1 MGKKAYFINGHAY
14 SASIIEPALYLVA
27 TPIGNLA
34 DITLRALQV
43 LAGVDI
49 LACEDTRVTRV
60 LLERYGIEKKLF
72 PYHEHNAKKA
82 GGKLLVALAEN
93 KSVALVSDAG
103 TPLISD
109 PGFRLV
115 EETRKA
121 GYKIVP
127 IPGASALLAALIA
140 TGLPTDS
147 FFFAGFFE
155 CAQDTASKAIR
166 TIKSY
171 SGNFGFL

>member
-1 MGKKAYFINGHAY
+1 M
-14 SASIIEPALYLVA
+14 
-27 TPIGNLA
+27 
-34 DITLRALQV
+34 
-43 LAGVDI
+43 
-49 LACEDTRVTRV
+49 
-60 LLERYGIEKKLF
+60 
-72 PYHEHNAKKA
+72 
-82 GGKLLVALAEN
+82 ALAEN

-147 FFFAGFFE
+147 FSLLVFE

-171 SGNFGFL
+171 SGNFGFYESPHRLIESLQDMVSLFSADRPAAICRELTKNLKQWMSPI